1 VSRGRGTPGTRLKTQ
16 GTRHK
21 YQVIK
26 VWRIVNLVALCLD
39 TCNLS
44 LPYVLRFANNTG
56 ACPSKGLSI
65 LPILF
70 ASIPAGAHHGA
81 VAEALAD
88 PVHGLVQVHGL
99 LRVGEGVHLVPA
111 AHQVAEAHADQ
122 ADPLPAIVQR
132 AEQVVYRGSM
142 MWSQAV

>member
-1 VSRGRGTPGTRLKTQ
+1 MKSATRAPACEPGEGHARNKTQ
-16 GTRHK
+16 DTRHK

-70 ASIPAGAHHGA
+70 ASIPAARIT
-81 VAEALAD
+81 VRS
-88 PVHGLVQVHGL
+88 PKR
-99 LRVGEGVHLVPA
+99 LRIL
-111 AHQVAEAHADQ
+111 
-122 ADPLPAIVQR
+122 
-132 AEQVVYRGSM
+132 SM
-142 MWSQAV
+142 A